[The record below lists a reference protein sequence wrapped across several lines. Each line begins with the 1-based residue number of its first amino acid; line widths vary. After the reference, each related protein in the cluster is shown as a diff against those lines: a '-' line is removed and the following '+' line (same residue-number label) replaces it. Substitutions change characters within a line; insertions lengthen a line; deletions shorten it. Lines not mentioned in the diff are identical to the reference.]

1 MTKRGLF
8 ISSVQREFAAERRAI
23 KTLVERDP
31 VLSKFFDVFLFEDL
45 PPRNQRPDEVYLAEV
60 DRCDVYVGLIGN
72 DYGYEDAQG
81 ISPTEREFDRATVS
95 SKRRLLFVREG
106 PATARHA
113 KVRALLAKA
122 GAQVVYRRFADIDS
136 LTLGLHAALA
146 EALVAAGALQ
156 SGPFEEQPCPG
167 ASMADI
173 DAPAVADFITR
184 ARQERRFPLTQ
195 DAPAADAL
203 VHLHL
208 LQGDQ
213 PSRAAMLLFGREPQR
228 FMPGAELRCMHFHGH
243 EVQRPVPNYQ
253 VFTGRL
259 FEQLDHATDFVLA
272 ALARGVGTRAQGAK
286 APVRY
291 ELPPEAIREAVVN
304 AVAHRDYA
312 ATGQAV
318 QVSVF
323 SNRVE
328 VASPGALLAPLT
340 LERLR
345 GAHPSVARNPRLCEV
360 LFQAH
365 YIEKYGTGTLMMID
379 LCREYGRPEP
389 RFEQRDGEFVV
400 TLWRDWLTPWLLVRL
415 GLSERQ
421 QQALQVL
428 TQEGRLTNARYQAA
442 TGASRPTAKR
452 DLEDMVAK
460 GVLVPKGAG
469 RGAHYELPE
478 KWLGNGS
485 NGSADSGQGGN
496 GP

>member
-1 MTKRGLF
+1 MTKRSLF
-8 ISSVQREFAAERRAI
+8 ISSVQREFATERRAI

-45 PPRNQRPDEVYLAEV
+45 PPRSQRPDEVYLVEV
-60 DRCDVYVGLIGN
+60 DRCDLYVCLIGN

-81 ISPTEREFDRATVS
+81 VSPTEREYDRAAAGG
-95 SKRRLLFVREG
+95 KRRLLFVKEG

-113 KVRALLAKA
+113 KTLALLAKA
-122 GAQVVYRRFADIDS
+122 GEQVVYRRFADIDG

-146 EALVAAGALQ
+146 EALEASGALQ
-156 SGPFEEQPCPG
+156 PGPFEEQPCPG
-167 ASMADI
+167 VSMADI
-173 DAPAVADFITR
+173 DTTAVADFIVR
-184 ARQERRFPLTQ
+184 ARRERRFPLVQ

-208 LQGDQ
+208 LHGDQ

-228 FMPGAELRCMHFHGH
+228 FMPGAELRCMHFHGLA
-243 EVQRPVPNYQ
+243 VQRPVPNYQ
-253 VFTGRL
+253 VFSGRL
-259 FEQLDHATDFVLA
+259 FEQLDQATDFVLA
-272 ALARGVGTRAQGAK
+272 ALARGVGTRAQGAT

-291 ELPPEAIREAVVN
+291 EIPPEAIREAVVN

-312 ATGQAV
+312 AAGQAV

-365 YIEKYGTGTLMMID
+365 YIEKYGTGTLMMIE

-400 TLWRDWLTPWLLVRL
+400 TLWRDWLTPSLLARL
-415 GLSERQ
+415 GLNARQ

-428 TQEGRLTNARYQAA
+428 AQEGRLTNARYQAA

-452 DLEDMVAK
+452 DLEDMVTK
-460 GVLVPKGAG
+460 RVLVPKGAG

-485 NGSADSGQGGN
+485 NGSADRGQGGN
-496 GP
+496 GS